1 MPNSGKYIKALH
13 ITTDR
18 IGENLAGHV
27 RWRETVARITL
38 DVIGIVFNTAHLWNP
53 VHADGDVATPFIINS
68 LFSELRK
75 RTHHLWLQRCG
86 NALRIST

>member
-38 DVIGIVFNTAHLWNP
+38 DVIGIVFNTAHLW
-53 VHADGDVATPFIINS
+53 
-68 LFSELRK
+68 
-75 RTHHLWLQRCG
+75 LQRCG
-86 NALRIST
+86 NALRISSGVIAEAAKQHSPVG